1 MINLLARYKISCSLR
16 GGPPLPAFWRSVV
29 DRSPELRAFEA
40 HARGLDRQLAEEAR
54 ASAPSPPRDLHSA
67 ILEAVRQA
75 DRTRPRRDR
84 PRSAALGL
92 PRFRWAFAIGTAV
105 LVALAF
111 WWAWPP
117 DQAMDPRPLAGE
129 VPGPVTAATLFL
141 PTPAALF
148 AEVQLL
154 QTGFDF
160 NSLDR
165 QWEAIAEDVQAAVQ
179 FLKAS
184 LP

>member
-1 MINLLARYKISCSLR
+1 
-16 GGPPLPAFWRSVV
+16 
-29 DRSPELRAFEA
+29 
-40 HARGLDRQLAEEAR
+40 
-54 ASAPSPPRDLHSA
+54 
-67 ILEAVRQA
+67 
-75 DRTRPRRDR
+75 
-84 PRSAALGL
+84 
-92 PRFRWAFAIGTAV
+92 
-105 LVALAF
+105 
-111 WWAWPP
+111 
-117 DQAMDPRPLAGE
+117 
-129 VPGPVTAATLFL
+129 VTAATLFL